1 MEGKTR
7 HLDFIQLTITRMA
20 ANSFLL
26 KGWTVTLV
34 AGLFAIAAGT
44 NRPSMILFA
53 AVPIIMFWS
62 LDAFYLNQAR
72 SFRKLYDDVRQR
84 PDDQIDFSLDARRFS
99 RSNGWLL
106 TALSKTVVGF
116 YGPILL
122 TVLVL
127 RCWL

>member
-1 MEGKTR
+1 
-7 HLDFIQLTITRMA
+7 MA

-62 LDAFYLNQAR
+62 LDAFYLNQER